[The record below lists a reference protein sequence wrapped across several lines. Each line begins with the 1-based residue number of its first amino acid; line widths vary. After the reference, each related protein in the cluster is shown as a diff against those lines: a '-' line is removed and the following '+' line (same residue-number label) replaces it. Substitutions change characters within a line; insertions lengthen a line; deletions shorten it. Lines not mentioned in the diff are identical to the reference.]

1 MSGVARGSRR
11 QLIVAGALAAVR
23 VIGLVVSRLGG
34 STAEPAPTQV
44 AAAAPTP
51 ASGPGQEAAADPR
64 RDRTQEGARAATLA
78 YAAGVQQDVV
88 YQPDAEAR
96 AVLASWMAEGV
107 NPAELDR
114 TAAELETTRKALM
127 ASRGQVWWV
136 VSPLAARVGSFT
148 PDRAQV
154 SVWLVKVL
162 ASGRAG
168 GGGYIPTSGWLT
180 ATGDLVW
187 DGERGWSGGGTT
199 STPGPVPGPTVGE
212 RPATSEEFTRTLD
225 RFSLV
230 KEHR

>member
-1 MSGVARGSRR
+1 MSRVAGGRR
-11 QLIVAGALAAVR
+11 QLMVAGSLAGVL
-23 VIGLVVSRLGG
+23 VVGLVVNRLGG
-34 STAEPAPTQV
+34 STADPAPTQV
-44 AAAAPTP
+44 AAAADAPTTRP
-51 ASGPGQEAAADPR
+51 EGDTAADPR

-88 YQPDAEAR
+88 FQPDAEAR

-107 NPAELDR
+107 DPAELDR

-148 PDRAQV
+148 PERAQV

-168 GGGYIPTSGWLT
+168 SGGYIPTSGWLT
-180 ATGDLVW
+180 ATVDLVW
-187 DGERGWSGGGTT
+187 DGERGWSVWGTT

-212 RPATSEEFTRTLD
+212 RPATSEEFTRTLA

>member
-1 MSGVARGSRR
+1 MARGSRR
-11 QLIVAGALAAVR
+11 QLIVAGGLAAVLL
-23 VIGLVVSRLGG
+23 IGLVVNRLGG
-34 STAEPAPTQV
+34 RAEPDPTQV
-44 AAAAPTP
+44 VAAGSPP
-51 ASGPGQEAAADPR
+51 VGGPEDEGPGDTR

-96 AVLASWMAEGV
+96 AVLASWMAQGV
-107 NPAELDR
+107 DPAELDR
-114 TAAELETTRKALM
+114 TAEELEATRKALM

-168 GGGYIPTSGWLT
+168 SGGYIPTSGWLT
-180 ATGDLVW
+180 ATVDLVW
-187 DGERGWSGGGTT
+187 DAERGWSVWGTT
-199 STPGPVPGPTVGE
+199 STPGPVPGPTIGE
-212 RPATSEEFTRTLD
+212 RPATSEELTRTLD

-230 KEHR
+230 TEHR

>member
-1 MSGVARGSRR
+1 MARGSRR
-11 QLIVAGALAAVR
+11 QLVLAGGLTAVL
-23 VIGLVVSRLGG
+23 VIGLVVNRLGG
-34 STAEPAPTQV
+34 SSTEPGPTQV
-44 AAAAPTP
+44 AAAGGVAANPPGGAGP
-51 ASGPGQEAAADPR
+51 ADRR
-64 RDRTQEGARAATLA
+64 RDRTQDGARAATLA

-107 NPAELDR
+107 DPAELDR
-114 TAAELETTRKALM
+114 TADELETTRKALM

-168 GGGYIPTSGWLT
+168 SGGYIPTSGWLT
-180 ATGDLVW
+180 ATVDLVW
-187 DGERGWSGGGTT
+187 DGDRGWSVWGTT

-212 RPATSEEFTRTLD
+212 RPATSEEFVGTLD

>member
-1 MSGVARGSRR
+1 VTLVARGARR
-11 QLIVAGALAAVR
+11 QLIVAGALAAML
-23 VIGLVVSRLGG
+23 VIGLVVNRFGG
-34 STAEPAPTQV
+34 HAQPATQV
-44 AAAAPTP
+44 AAAA
-51 ASGPGQEAAADPR
+51 GPPLPGPEGAGAVDPR

-96 AVLASWMAEGV
+96 AVLAGWMAGGV
-107 NPAELDR
+107 DPAEVDR

-136 VSPLAARVGSFT
+136 VSPLAAKVGSFT

-168 GGGYIPTSGWLT
+168 GGGGFIPTSGWLT
-180 ATGDLVW
+180 ATVDLVW
-187 DGERGWSGGGTT
+187 DAERGWSVWGTT

-212 RPATSEEFTRTLD
+212 RPATSEEFTRSLD

-230 KEHR
+230 REHR

>member
-1 MSGVARGSRR
+1 MARGSRR
-11 QLIVAGALAAVR
+11 QLIVAGGLAAVL
-23 VIGLVVSRLGG
+23 VVGLVVNRLGG
-34 STAEPAPTQV
+34 RAEPAPTQV
-44 AAAAPTP
+44 AAAADRPT
-51 ASGPGQEAAADPR
+51 AGPGGDGPADPR
-64 RDRTQEGARAATLA
+64 RDRTQGGARAATLA

-88 YQPDAEAR
+88 YQPNAEAR
-96 AVLASWMAEGV
+96 AVLASWMAQGV
-107 NPAELDR
+107 DPAELDR

-136 VSPLAARVGSFT
+136 VSPLAARVGPFT

-168 GGGYIPTSGWLT
+168 SGGYIPTSGWLT
-180 ATGDLVW
+180 ATVDLVW
-187 DGERGWSGGGTT
+187 DADRGWSVWGTT

>member
-1 MSGVARGSRR
+1 MSRVARGSRR
-11 QLIVAGALAAVR
+11 QLVVAGGLGAVL
-23 VIGLVVSRLGG
+23 VIGLIVNRLGG
-34 STAEPAPTQV
+34 STPETAPTEV
-44 AAAAPTP
+44 AAAGDAPTGGGG
-51 ASGPGQEAAADPR
+51 SDGIADPR

-107 NPAELDR
+107 DPAELDR
-114 TAAELETTRKALM
+114 TADELEVTRKALM

-136 VSPLAARVGSFT
+136 VSPLAVRVGSFT

-162 ASGRAG
+162 GSGRAG
-168 GGGYIPTSGWLT
+168 SGGYTPTSGWLT
-180 ATGDLVW
+180 ATVDLVW
-187 DGERGWSGGGTT
+187 DEDRGWSVWGTS
-199 STPGPVPGPTVGE
+199 STPGPVPGPTLGE

>member
-11 QLIVAGALAAVR
+11 QLMAGGLVAVL
-23 VIGLVVSRLGG
+23 VIGRVVNRLGG
-34 STAEPAPTQV
+34 RTAGRVPTRVATAGDAPGDR
-44 AAAAPTP
+44 PE
-51 ASGPGQEAAADPR
+51 GDGAADPR
-64 RDRTQEGARAATLA
+64 RDRTQAGARAATLA

-88 YQPDAEAR
+88 YQADAEAR

-107 NPAELDR
+107 DPAELER
-114 TAAELETTRKALM
+114 TADELEVTRKALM

-168 GGGYIPTSGWLT
+168 SGGYIPTSGWLT
-180 ATGDLVW
+180 ATVDLVW
-187 DGERGWSGGGTT
+187 DADRGWSVWGTV
-199 STPGPVPGPTVGE
+199 SAPGPVPGPTVGE
-212 RPATSEEFTRTLD
+212 RPTTSEEFTRTLE

-230 KEHR
+230 REHR